1 MSIESLKVEIRKK
14 AEEESTH
21 IIDTANEE
29 GAGIINQAE
38 EEAKHIIGN
47 KIKENDKNLTEKEKI
62 ELSLARIEGRRKIL
76 NVKSKYIS
84 DVFEEVEKRLRELP
98 EKNPT
103 RYRDILV
110 SYAVEAI
117 NNLNGKELFIKVNR
131 HDQKRVNE
139 LTEKIKDRPKKSNKI
154 VGLQISPEPINA
166 IGGVIIYTGDK
177 KQYYVNTFE
186 SRLTKIKS
194 EDKGRVLEILLGS
207 K

>member
-1 MSIESLKVEIRKK
+1 MSIESLKIEIRKK
-14 AEEESTH
+14 AEEESKH
-21 IIDTANEE
+21 LIDTANEE

-38 EEAKHIIGN
+38 EEAKRIIEN
-47 KIKENDKNLTEKEKI
+47 KIKENDKKLTEKEKI

-76 NVKSKYIS
+76 NVKSKYIA

-103 RYRDILV
+103 RYRDALIN
-110 SYAVEAI
+110 YAVEAI
-117 NNLNGKELFIKVNR
+117 NNLDGEELFMKVN
-131 HDQKRVNE
+131 HNDQKIVNE
-139 LTEKIKDRPKKSNKI
+139 LTEKIKNESKKSNEI
-154 VGLQISPEPINA
+154 VRLQISHEPINT
-166 IGGVIIYTGDK
+166 IGGVIIYTEDK

-194 EDKGRVLEILLGS
+194 EDEGRVLEILLGS

>member
-14 AEEESTH
+14 AEEESKH
-21 IIDTANEE
+21 LIDTANEE

-38 EEAKHIIGN
+38 EEAKRIIEN
-47 KIKENDKNLTEKEKI
+47 KIKENDKKLTEKEKI

-76 NVKSKYIS
+76 SVKSKYIA

-103 RYRDILV
+103 RYRDVLFN
-110 SYAVEAI
+110 YAVEAI
-117 NNLNGKELFIKVNR
+117 NNLDGKELFIKVNH
-131 HDQKRVNE
+131 HDQKIVNE
-139 LTEKIKDRPKKSNKI
+139 LTEKIKNESKKSNEI
-154 VGLQISPEPINA
+154 VRLQISPEFINA
-166 IGGVIIYTGDK
+166 IGGVIISTGDK

-194 EDKGRVLEILLGS
+194 EDEGRVLEILLGS